1 MIKHKRWKTVGEIK
15 SILNQYDDDCLVF
28 IQPHKYMIDYPFY
41 IFQSNNTNIYFRFY
55 DDMLL
60 PETWRMKLNNLVWKW
75 RIKLWN
81 LVNYKNK

>member
-28 IQPHKYMIDYPFY
+28 IQPHQYMIDYPFY
-41 IFQSNNTNIYFRFY
+41 IFQSNNSNIYFRFY
-55 DDMLL
+55 NDMLL
-60 PETWRMKLNNLVWKW
+60 PETLGMKLNSFIWKW
-75 RIKLWN
+75 RIRLWN